1 LDKGDI
7 VDIIEKTQL
16 LAEMLEV
23 RASSINAATLLDSI
37 PTWDSMAAL
46 SLIILLE
53 ENFGR
58 LDIDGNQIKNMKTVE
73 DIFNVME

>member
-1 LDKGDI
+1 M
-7 VDIIEKTQL
+7 DIIEKTQL